1 MTTRE
6 TAAPVC
12 IVHGCGESATADG
25 STLEDYCAAH
35 ADEWQTA
42 EASVERRDVVAA

>member
-6 TAAPVC
+6 TAAPAC
-12 IVHGCGESATADG
+12 IVRGCGERAVADD

-35 ADEWQTA
+35 ADEWLTA
-42 EASVERRDVVAA
+42 EASIERREEAA